1 MKSQQGMGFFSFV
14 KACLLENYLMPNINS
29 RYSMMSMAFMMQQRA
44 IYCILMEGG
53 AWSIY
58 LFIMNYG

>member
-29 RYSMMSMAFMMQQRA
+29 RYSTMSMAFMMHKG
-44 IYCILMEGG
+44 IYIT
-53 AWSIY
+53 Y
-58 LFIMNYG
+58 